1 MSGYWRNGNINND
14 QITILVIEDNQDTL
28 DNLSLF
34 LEHQGYFC
42 ICATTGSQGLANF
55 ENFKPDLVLLDRML
69 PDGDG
74 AKICKQIRRVSGIP
88 ILMLTGK
95 VGSQDLVD
103 GLEAGADEYIKKPFS
118 HVELMARI
126 KAHLR
131 RIKAPK
137 QTHTIKTVGKYQ
149 LNVNAKLISFEDRK
163 LKLTKTEFDLLS
175 KLLSHRECVFTREQ
189 LFTAVFNYNAESS
202 DRTVDVHLH
211 NVKRKI
217 SAISQSHHGITAI
230 YGVGYKLSFA

>member
-1 MSGYWRNGNINND
+1 MFI
-14 QITILVIEDNQDTL
+14 
-28 DNLSLF
+28 
-34 LEHQGYFC
+34 EHQGYSC
-42 ICATTGSQGLANF
+42 ICAATGSQGLTNF

-69 PDGDG
+69 PDSDG
-74 AKICKQIRRVSGIP
+74 ANVCQQIRQTSGVP

-118 HVELMARI
+118 HIELMARI

-131 RIKAPK
+131 RTKVSK
-137 QTHTIKTVGKYQ
+137 QTHTIKTVGNYQ
-149 LNVNAKLISFEDRK
+149 IDAKAKQISFAKHK
-163 LKLTKTEFDLLS
+163 LKLTKTEYDLLY
-175 KLLSHRECVFTREQ
+175 KLLSYPERVFTREQ
-189 LFTAVFNYNAESS
+189 LFTAISNYNAESS

-217 SAISQSHHGITAI
+217 SAISQNHHGITAI
-230 YGVGYKLSFA
+230 YGVGYKLSLV

>member
-1 MSGYWRNGNINND
+1 M
-14 QITILVIEDNQDTL
+14 
-28 DNLSLF
+28 F
-34 LEHQGYFC
+34 LEHQGYSC
-42 ICATTGSQGLANF
+42 VCAKTGDQGLTNF
-55 ENFKPDLVLLDRML
+55 ESFKPDLVLLDRML

-74 AKICKQIRRVSGIP
+74 VKSCQQIRRVSDIP

-95 VGSQDLVD
+95 VSSQDLVD

-131 RIKAPK
+131 RTKACK

-149 LNVNAKLISFEDRK
+149 IDAEAKQISFAKHK

-175 KLLSHRECVFTREQ
+175 RLLSYPERVFTREQ

-230 YGVGYKLSFA
+230 YGVGYKLSLA